1 MIDFSIGVL
10 FIIFAYFFSKSYKV
24 WFNPGS
30 IFLYMWGGVFILY
43 SFRLFSINSITSS
56 TRMVF
61 FVGILSFVLGYLP
74 LFLSSNKGHN
84 FPSVEDPKNE
94 LKIASNKRQFFLLL
108 TIFSIVLYFIQFL
121 QLLPYWLSGGVPLV
135 KQANAEKF
143 IVGSGI
149 VDTLVTFIA
158 NPIQILTLFSFSIDF
173 FFSRGR
179 YFYIQT
185 FLTLL
190 LAVLKYL
197 VSGSKFSLIMLIL
210 PFLLVYLIYS
220 SVNKSLDKRFSLS
233 RYKSLIL
240 ILTFFIVYLLQD
252 KEGDWVRSLYFYL
265 VGNVPFGDFAITHIE
280 NQDIY
285 FYGFVTFNGLFRLF
299 TILFKFIGVNFD
311 FFNIVNEAYDS
322 MLLFEKAVYIS
333 PTEQY
338 NAFTSIFTYFYKDG
352 GIYAVIVFSGFLGWL
367 SKQVYR
373 KLNYQLSYFNVLLYL
388 VLCYVLFFSLVRIQ
402 TYNITVV
409 LALFYAF
416 LLFQGKELDREAI

>member
-1 MIDFSIGVL
+1 
-10 FIIFAYFFSKSYKV
+10 
-24 WFNPGS
+24 
-30 IFLYMWGGVFILY
+30 
-43 SFRLFSINSITSS
+43 
-56 TRMVF
+56 
-61 FVGILSFVLGYLP
+61 
-74 LFLSSNKGHN
+74 
-84 FPSVEDPKNE
+84 
-94 LKIASNKRQFFLLL
+94 
-108 TIFSIVLYFIQFL
+108 
-121 QLLPYWLSGGVPLV
+121 
-135 KQANAEKF
+135 
-143 IVGSGI
+143 
-149 VDTLVTFIA
+149 
-158 NPIQILTLFSFSIDF
+158 
-173 FFSRGR
+173 
-179 YFYIQT
+179 
-185 FLTLL
+185 
-190 LAVLKYL
+190 
-197 VSGSKFSLIMLIL
+197 MLIL